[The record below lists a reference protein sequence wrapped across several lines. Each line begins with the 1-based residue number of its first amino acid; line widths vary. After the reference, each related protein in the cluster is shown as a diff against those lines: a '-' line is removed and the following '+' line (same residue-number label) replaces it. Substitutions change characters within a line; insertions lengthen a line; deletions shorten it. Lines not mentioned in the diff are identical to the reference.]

1 MPVLASPQG
10 LVIDGRPGDPMQSAL
25 RTGVPAVVV
34 GRGPTA
40 LGILRCL
47 RMAGID
53 SYVACPRGDHVTASR
68 WYRPTPGAYWD
79 GALGAA
85 GHEALE
91 RMPLEKAVLIAGAD
105 DAAQWVSGLPGA
117 LLGSKFV
124 ASTASWATQA
134 LLQDKSKFAQFLS
147 GTDMPHPRTFY
158 LESADDVAAVPFDEL
173 DRVFLKPINS
183 QQFSDVVGVKGV
195 WVGSRAELL
204 ASWQSLHAKGF
215 KLMAQEYVP
224 GTAADHYF
232 IDGFRDRH
240 GVLTGL
246 FARRRYRISPPDFGN
261 SSYCESIALAD
272 LAVPLRHLETLLA
285 ALAYRGIFSAEFK
298 RDARDGAFRI
308 LEINSRAWTYV
319 EFAAR
324 CGVNVCQMAWR
335 DALELEVSPAPA
347 LYDVG
352 AGCVD
357 FYRDFGTLWAQ
368 RHKMPLGWWAVIRQW
383 THAHYH
389 SFRLDDPRP
398 ALGFAAGVIG
408 RHARDVLRPQ
418 RDASRSVVT

>member
-1 MPVLASPQG
+1 M
-10 LVIDGRPGDPMQSAL
+10 RSAVS
-25 RTGVPAVVV
+25 TGVPAIVV

-53 SYVACPRGDHVTASR
+53 SYVACPKDDHVTASR
-68 WYRPTPGAYWD
+68 WYRPTPGIHWD
-79 GALGAA
+79 GTLGVA
-85 GHEALE
+85 GHEALD
-91 RMPLEKAVLIAGAD
+91 RMPLDKAVLIAGAD
-105 DAAQWVSGLPGA
+105 DAALWMSELPDA
-117 LLGSKFV
+117 MLGSKFAV
-124 ASTASWATQA
+124 STASWTTQA

-147 GTDMPHPRTFY
+147 GTNMPYPRTFY
-158 LESADDVAAVPFDEL
+158 LESIDDVAAVPFDEL

-195 WVGSRAELL
+195 WVSSRTELL
-204 ASWQSLHAKGF
+204 ARWQSLHARGF

-240 GVLTGL
+240 GALTGL

-261 SSYCESIALAD
+261 SSYCESIALIDMEVA
-272 LAVPLRHLETLLA
+272 LRHLETLLE
-285 ALAYRGIFSAEFK
+285 ALDYRGIFSAEFK

-324 CGVNVCQMAWR
+324 CGVNVCKMAWQ
-335 DALELEVSPAPA
+335 DALGHEVQPASPRYA
-347 LYDVG
+347 VG

-368 RHKMPLGWWAVIRQW
+368 RRTVPLHWSAVVRQW
-383 THAHYH
+383 SHAHYH

-398 ALGFAAGVIG
+398 ALRFAVGVIK
-408 RHARDVLRPQ
+408 RHAK
-418 RDASRSVVT
+418 DALAARAR